1 MNESCLRSR
10 TINPS
15 LKTTVSEEVPNT
27 CDGWDS
33 TWGEGTEGLEIR
45 QKRKHAPPTFLAE
58 IVQDIKV
65 QEAEE
70 VQTIRLRRKVHAN
83 LALPES
89 HTVTSKLM
97 LSPLTFF
104 VETEDGTRVPAV
116 PTLSL
121 PFASPCAFRSSE
133 RSSEHME
140 LQKTVKKNRKQA
152 VHMRRKKQSSA
163 KSEESFPFSLE
174 AW

>member
-10 TINPS
+10 TINSS
-15 LKTTVSEEVPNT
+15 LKTPVSEEVPST
-27 CDGWDS
+27 CDGWDR
-33 TWGEGTEGLEIR
+33 TWGEGTEGLEIK
-45 QKRKHAPPTFLAE
+45 QKRKHSSPTFLAE
-58 IVQDIKV
+58 MVQDIKV
-65 QEAEE
+65 REA
-70 VQTIRLRRKVHAN
+70 VQTKRSRVHAN
-83 LALPES
+83 LPLPES

-116 PTLSL
+116 PTSSL
-121 PFASPCAFRSSE
+121 PLGSPCAFR
-133 RSSEHME
+133 SEHME
-140 LQKTVKKNRKQA
+140 LQKTIKKEGKQA
-152 VHMRRKKQSSA
+152 VHMRRKKRSSA

>member
-1 MNESCLRSR
+1 MNESCLHSR

-15 LKTTVSEEVPNT
+15 LKTTVSEDPVPKT
-27 CDGWDS
+27 CDGWDR
-33 TWGEGTEGLEIR
+33 TGGEGPEGLKIK
-45 QKRKHAPPTFLAE
+45 QKRKHVSPTFLAE

-65 QEAEE
+65 REAEE
-70 VQTIRLRRKVHAN
+70 VQTIRRRRIHAK
-83 LALPES
+83 LPLPES

-104 VETEDGTRVPAV
+104 VETEDGIRVPAV
-116 PTLSL
+116 PTTSL
-121 PFASPCAFRSSE
+121 PLASPCAF

-140 LQKTVKKNRKQA
+140 LQKTVKKDGKQA
-152 VHMRRKKQSSA
+152 VHMRRKKRSSA

>member
-10 TINPS
+10 TINS
-15 LKTTVSEEVPNT
+15 SSKTPVSEEVPNT
-27 CDGWDS
+27 CDGWDR
-33 TWGEGTEGLEIR
+33 TWGEGTEGLEIK
-45 QKRKHAPPTFLAE
+45 QKRKHYSP
-58 IVQDIKV
+58 
-65 QEAEE
+65 
-70 VQTIRLRRKVHAN
+70 VQTIKRRRVHAN
-83 LALPES
+83 LPLPES

-116 PTLSL
+116 PNTSL
-121 PFASPCAFRSSE
+121 PLGSPGAFRSSE
-133 RSSEHME
+133 HEE
-140 LQKTVKKNRKQA
+140 LQKTVKKNGKQA
-152 VHMRRKKQSSA
+152 VHMRRKKRSSA